1 MEVNNQ
7 LIKIL
12 VVDDSDIIRQSL
24 KTFFREYNID
34 VITCHDGLEGIQEAI
49 EHNPSLIF
57 LDLMM
62 PNFDGVKMLQ
72 VLKVLDD
79 LKTIPVI
86 VISGN
91 TNKTNVIASI
101 EAGAD
106 RVISKPLQKD
116 LILKNVAEIL
126 GEDFLASHKKGNIIT
141 EQDNKEIINKLRE
154 FFINSFQ
161 IKRDG
166 IKHALQSKNNVLMKA
181 IIHEIKGTGGA
192 IGYPE
197 LTIISTEIETL
208 LRSSVVDWDLIK
220 IKCDKILSI
229 AAEIESSFICL

>member
-1 MEVNNQ
+1 
-7 LIKIL
+7 
-12 VVDDSDIIRQSL
+12 
-24 KTFFREYNID
+24 
-34 VITCHDGLEGIQEAI
+34 
-49 EHNPSLIF
+49 
-57 LDLMM
+57 M

-72 VLKVLDD
+72 VLKVLED

-91 TNKTNVIASI
+91 TNKRNVISSI

-116 LILKNVAEIL
+116 VILKNVGDIL
-126 GEDFLASHKKGNIIT
+126 GEDFLASHKKGTSIT

-154 FFINSFQ
+154 FFVNSFQ
-161 IKRDG
+161 LKRDG
-166 IKHALQSKNNVLMKA
+166 IQHALQSKNNVLLRA

-197 LTIISTEIETL
+197 LTKISTEVETL
-208 LRSSVVDWDLIK
+208 LRSTNVDWDLIK
-220 IKCDKILSI
+220 NKCDKILSI